1 MIRLSIEKIK
11 VRGVRNIREISQ
23 YKTIDNQE
31 IKDNSLIRSS
41 RIDKISNKRRN
52 KMFEKYNI
60 GTVIDL
66 RNEVEVEE
74 GKEFTYPDNVE
85 YINLPV
91 IDQAYWGISH
101 ERSMRKGLLSKSKEA
116 TNKNFFKDYMYNMYK
131 NIVFDSY
138 SQSQFKKF
146 FDIIIEKGDKGILF
160 HCTGGKDRTG
170 IASLFLLSILGVSKE
185 DIVADF
191 SMSDK
196 CNRRYNLSRHIALK
210 ILPMKNFRRLL
221 TAMLYAKKEY
231 LLKTIQAIEEKYENI
246 IDYLKKAIGLTEE
259 NLAKIREMYIVKA
272 AV

>member
-1 MIRLSIEKIK
+1 M
-11 VRGVRNIREISQ
+11 REISQ
-23 YKTIDNQE
+23 YKTVDNHE
-31 IKDNSLIRSS
+31 IKDNSLFRSS

-66 RNEVEVEE
+66 RNELEVEE
-74 GKEFTYPDNVE
+74 GKKFVYPDNVE

-101 ERSMRKGLLSKSKEA
+101 ERSMKKALLSKAREA
-116 TNKNFFKDYMYNMYK
+116 TDKSFYRNYMIDMYK
-131 NIVFDSY
+131 SIVFDAY

-146 FDIIIEKGDKGILF
+146 FDIIIEKGSKGILF

-170 IASLFLLSILGVSKE
+170 IASFFLLSILGVSKE
-185 DIVADF
+185 DIISDF

-231 LLKTIQAIEEKYENI
+231 LLKTIAAIEEKYDNVI
-246 IDYLKKAIGLTEE
+246 NYLKKAIGLSDEK
-259 NLAKIREMYIVKA
+259 LLKIREMYLV
-272 AV
+272 